1 MLLGNKELVDN
12 LTLGEQGVKEGSVL
26 RLVISLKGGP
36 IQARKPLPPEDQLWR
51 EVSEMMEDKRWV
63 QGSFT
68 LVDSTRAIG
77 KYFSAYFQTIL
88 ILHCREIVH
97 MGFFPTI
104 SGKFVNVLSV

>member
-12 LTLGEQGVKEGSVL
+12 LTLGEQGVREGSVL

-63 QGSFT
+63 QGSPA
-68 LVDSTRAIG
+68 LVAIG
-77 KYFSAYFQTIL
+77 KYFSAYFQAIL
-88 ILHCREIVH
+88 ILYCCEIVH
-97 MGFFPTI
+97 MELSPLI
-104 SGKFVNVLSV
+104 SG